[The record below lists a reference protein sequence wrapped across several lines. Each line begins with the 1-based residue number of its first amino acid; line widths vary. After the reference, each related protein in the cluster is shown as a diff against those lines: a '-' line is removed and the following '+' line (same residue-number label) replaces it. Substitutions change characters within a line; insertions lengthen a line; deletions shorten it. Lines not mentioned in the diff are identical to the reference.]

1 MENSNILTL
10 KKSIRNLGFGRK
22 LTMPLVDAAIKVM
35 QLLLNGH
42 PKAMTIQK
50 PTISRYAA
58 SLIGY
63 YRGRISKP
71 KSKITTHANL
81 DNFINSFVKTIFFA
95 NGKIQNIKLFNQ
107 LFGTEIIDNRVSI
120 KNVKKNPSPN
130 VVLKYSVQKKP
141 ISFFQ
146 SEKNLQNLK
155 RMTYDE
161 IKLLLTPRGKFNPRL
176 GSLNRA
182 RAQQHAIILTRKY
195 AKTIDASKRMALA
208 TLIEQLQKTEQLNKH
223 LLQNIRKHSS

>member
-107 LFGTEIIDNRVSI
+107 LFGTEIMDNRVSI
-120 KNVKKNPSPN
+120 KNVKKKPFTKCSTK
-130 VVLKYSVQKKP
+130 VLCSKKNQYLFFKQKKT
-141 ISFFQ
+141 F
-146 SEKNLQNLK
+146 
-155 RMTYDE
+155 
-161 IKLLLTPRGKFNPRL
+161 
-176 GSLNRA
+176 
-182 RAQQHAIILTRKY
+182 
-195 AKTIDASKRMALA
+195 KT
-208 TLIEQLQKTEQLNKH
+208 
-223 LLQNIRKHSS
+223 